1 MESMT
6 GYGSG
11 VSSANGAMVKV
22 EVRGL
27 NQKILDIQ
35 AKLPSILLFAE
46 GVAKEIARNYVSRG
60 RVEIFVS
67 YKILSSDLIEI
78 AFSDSVL
85 REFYQKLKPLME
97 EGIIKDGFS
106 PSDIMNL
113 PEFFSISTS
122 EKAASILKSNL
133 EEACESAFKEFKKQR
148 IEEGERLKAQF
159 KEGIKA
165 LSSLI
170 NLVDGLEKKQKE
182 VVISDFKKRVLDV
195 MPSFDP
201 QRLEMEAVVASEKS
215 DIKEEV
221 VRLKSHLISLE
232 NLIRKENEDSGRKI
246 DFLLQEL
253 QREASTLLAKSS
265 LLEITSLGL
274 EIRKIVEQLR
284 EQAANV
290 A

>member
-1 MESMT
+1 MT
-6 GYGSG
+6 GYGNG
-11 VSSANGAMVKV
+11 VSSANGAVVRV

-35 AKLPSILLFAE
+35 TKLPSILLFAE
-46 GVAKEIARNYVSRG
+46 GSVKEICRNYVSRG
-60 RVEIFVS
+60 RVEVFVS

-78 AFSDSVL
+78 VFSDSIL
-85 REFYQKLKPLME
+85 RELYQKLKPLIE
-97 EGIIKDGFS
+97 EGIVKDGFS
-106 PSDIMNL
+106 PTDIVNL
-113 PEFFSISTS
+113 QEFFSISVS
-122 EKAASILKSNL
+122 EKAISILKNNL
-133 EEACESAFKEFKKQR
+133 EEACTLAFEEFKKQR
-148 IEEGERLKAQF
+148 SEEGKRLKAQF
-159 KEGIKA
+159 EEGIKA
-165 LSSLI
+165 LSSSV
-170 NLVDGLEKKQKE
+170 NLLDGLEKKQKE

-195 MPSFDP
+195 MPNFDP

-221 VRLKSHLISLE
+221 VRLNSHLKSLE
-232 NLIRKENEDSGRKI
+232 NLIKKENEDSGRKI

-253 QREASTLLAKSS
+253 QREVSTLLAKSS
-265 LLEITSLGL
+265 LLEITTVGL